1 VARYLEAPEAEEE
14 KSVDLRNILDGKAER
29 KYATRDELSLRLT
42 ERGEPPVHSARFTG
56 SIPVQTARPD
66 APATPTDET
75 LSCAVGDEIIV
86 TYIDEK
92 HIGGVS
98 PRLLQA
104 TIQVSGEIDN
114 RPRATQDVVPDAV
127 LRARKN
133 LVEAA
138 AYLELARIFKSMGLM
153 KGAKTKSAEG
163 IERVESVILTTSPIP
178 SELKEQAF
186 KAKWELHLAA
196 DDFSGAM
203 AACTLFNKLFPDSPL
218 VDEALMSITAI
229 HMDNKDYDQAMAVL
243 RQVLALPKSQAKA
256 AAQFRI
262 AEATEAIPALGPERA
277 IQEYKLCAE
286 RYPDSEFAGPSL
298 AKLID
303 YHIQHRDFDQ
313 AGELLSQIFQDHPDA
328 SFLDAM
334 LLKWVLVAYQSG
346 DYAKARDKCAQLLS
360 EYPTSAYVSKAKD
373 ILPKIEAKLKDAQAP
388 ANGGSGQ

>member
-1 VARYLEAPEAEEE
+1 
-14 KSVDLRNILDGKAER
+14 
-29 KYATRDELSLRLT
+29 
-42 ERGEPPVHSARFTG
+42 
-56 SIPVQTARPD
+56 
-66 APATPTDET
+66 
-75 LSCAVGDEIIV
+75 
-86 TYIDEK
+86 
-92 HIGGVS
+92 
-98 PRLLQA
+98 
-104 TIQVSGEIDN
+104 
-114 RPRATQDVVPDAV
+114 
-127 LRARKN
+127 
-133 LVEAA
+133 
-138 AYLELARIFKSMGLM
+138 
-153 KGAKTKSAEG
+153 
-163 IERVESVILTTSPIP
+163 
-178 SELKEQAF
+178 
-186 KAKWELHLAA
+186 
-196 DDFSGAM
+196 
-203 AACTLFNKLFPDSPL
+203 
-218 VDEALMSITAI
+218 
-229 HMDNKDYDQAMAVL
+229 MAVL

-373 ILPKIEAKLKDAQAP
+373 ILPKIEAKLKDAQMP